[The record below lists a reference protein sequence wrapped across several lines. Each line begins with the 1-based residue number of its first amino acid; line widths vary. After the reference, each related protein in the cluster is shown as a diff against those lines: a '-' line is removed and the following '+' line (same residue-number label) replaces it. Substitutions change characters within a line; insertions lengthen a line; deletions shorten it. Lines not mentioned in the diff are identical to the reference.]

1 MYLARPIRTAISIL
15 ALGAVLAACS
25 APEETAYE
33 PQSDAPVL
41 NSEAPPPSPPP
52 PPPPPPT
59 DREPSPTSPW
69 SNDEPGRAPG
79 SLGLGSGS
87 SDTTIPGFPPQQGGV
102 ALPADYE
109 IVSNVLSP
117 TQSYLPGADNMP
129 TGVVLLDARASDRN
143 EALCLALLG
152 ERTATVRT
160 ETAARTD
167 DPDGDYLVTHWLTR
181 SAVADEG
188 DCNELLAKYDFE
200 RATRIKQTYAL
211 SNSRGPVFLALDP
224 TGAIMF
230 LDLEDATSNQV
241 FQATADWM
249 SLALKAPQTG
259 PNAGKPPEARG
270 IAASANRLFASIAGG
285 FASLVGSEEPTLVR
299 FNDPVTGTAR
309 EFRIYRAGIYL
320 IGATFVL

>member
-1 MYLARPIRTAISIL
+1 MKGKNSQMFAAPSVRSAISML
-15 ALGAVLAACS
+15 VLAAALTACS
-25 APEETAYE
+25 APEPA
-33 PQSDAPVL
+33 SDGAA
-41 NSEAPPPSPPP
+41 SEDVGAVPPP
-52 PPPPPPT
+52 PPPPPP
-59 DREPSPTSPW
+59 SPTRP
-69 SNDEPGRAPG
+69 DQEPASQVGGSSETAAPG
-79 SLGLGSGS
+79 SASQ
-87 SDTTIPGFPPQQGGV
+87 PGV

-109 IVSNVLSP
+109 IVSNVLLP

-152 ERTATVRT
+152 DRTATVRT
-160 ETAARTD
+160 ETEARAD
-167 DPDGDYLVTHWLTR
+167 DPEGDYLVTHWLTR

-188 DCNELLAKYDFE
+188 NCGQLLAGYDFE
-200 RATRIKQTYAL
+200 RAARIKQTYAL
-211 SNSRGPVFLALDP
+211 NNSRGPVFLALDP

-230 LDLEDATSNQV
+230 LDLEDASSNQV

-259 PNAGKPPEARG
+259 PDAGKPPQARG

-309 EFRIYRAGIYL
+309 EFRIYRAGVYL